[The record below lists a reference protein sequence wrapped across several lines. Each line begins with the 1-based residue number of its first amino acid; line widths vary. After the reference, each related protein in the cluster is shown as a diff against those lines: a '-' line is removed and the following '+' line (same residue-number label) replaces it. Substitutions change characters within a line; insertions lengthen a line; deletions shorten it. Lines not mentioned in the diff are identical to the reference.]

1 MSGEHLSNVTIIP
14 VTKRT
19 PYNYIQT
26 SMREYK
32 SIVGELTVMVSLAWI
47 VGENDFEA
55 TVWSVVGPLA
65 LFTIAVSHIVCI
77 LLLKLWEQKQIN
89 TKSNVQHAC
98 AYNSVHLLW
107 FHFLDKLCSPEG
119 HSLVQCES
127 NALEEQSVLYRRPK
141 CLRWCSL
148 RRVSYREERT
158 ASRPTQI
165 I

>member
-14 VTKRT
+14 GTKRT

-55 TVWSVVGPLA
+55 TVGSVVGPLA

-89 TKSNVQHAC
+89 TKSNVQHVPIIV
-98 AYNSVHLLW
+98 YTFSGSIFLTNSALQKAIAWSSVSPMLLRN
-107 FHFLDKLCSPEG
+107 SPY
-119 HSLVQCES
+119 C
-127 NALEEQSVLYRRPK
+127 RRPK

>member
-1 MSGEHLSNVTIIP
+1 
-14 VTKRT
+14 
-19 PYNYIQT
+19 
-26 SMREYK
+26 
-32 SIVGELTVMVSLAWI
+32 MVSLAWI

-55 TVWSVVGPLA
+55 TVGSVVGPLA

-77 LLLKLWEQKQIN
+77 LLLKLWEIN
-89 TKSNVQHAC
+89 TKSNVQHVPIIV
-98 AYNSVHLLW
+98 YTFSGSIFLTNSALQKAIAWSSVSPMLLRN
-107 FHFLDKLCSPEG
+107 SPY
-119 HSLVQCES
+119 C
-127 NALEEQSVLYRRPK
+127 RRPK